1 MAGQKIRMKVRQK
14 DIADVQAVSLG
25 VVQVL
30 LDVALRVHDHRRP
43 RLLIRDEV
51 GGVCQAPKVV
61 LFQKHRHLLY
71 PSGTDIAM
79 CTYSRTS

>member
-1 MAGQKIRMKVRQK
+1 MKVRQK
-14 DIADVQAVSLG
+14 DIADAQALALG
-25 VVQVL
+25 VVQIL

-61 LFQKHRHLLY
+61 LFQKHWYLLD
-71 PSGTDIAM
+71 PAAM
-79 CTYSRTS
+79 CASVASKR